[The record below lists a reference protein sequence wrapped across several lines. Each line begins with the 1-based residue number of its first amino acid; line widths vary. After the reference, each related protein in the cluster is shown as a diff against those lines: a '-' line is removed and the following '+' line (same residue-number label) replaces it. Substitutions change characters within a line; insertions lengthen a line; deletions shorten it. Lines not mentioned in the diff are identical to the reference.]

1 MAVRKTMRTMLVDCA
16 RAARSMTKVTLA
28 AAVMAGSLAAC
39 TGQSMPSEQA
49 SDVAPSGYTLG
60 SGDNLR
66 IDVFGDESMSGERRI
81 AGDGTLTLP
90 LIGRVEAAGL
100 TTHELK
106 QKLESQLT
114 EYMRDPRVNVQML
127 TYRPVYIVGEVKKP
141 GSYSYV
147 DGMTVLNAVAIAG
160 GFTYRARQDK
170 FVIERKA
177 KDKRVA
183 ADPSTPLIPGDVVTV
198 QERYF

>member
-1 MAVRKTMRTMLVDCA
+1 MRTMLVDCA
-16 RAARSMTKVTLA
+16 RAARRMTKVTLA
-28 AAVMAGSLAAC
+28 VAMMAGLLAAC
-39 TGQSMPSEQA
+39 AGQSMPSEQA
-49 SDVAPSGYTLG
+49 SNVAPNGYTLG
-60 SGDNLR
+60 AGDNLR

-90 LIGRVEAAGL
+90 LIGRVEAAGH

-106 QKLESQLT
+106 EKLESQLT

-160 GFTYRARQDK
+160 GFTYRARQDR
-170 FVIERKA
+170 FVIERRA

>member
-1 MAVRKTMRTMLVDCA
+1 MRTMLIDCA
-16 RAARSMTKVTLA
+16 RTARSMTKATLA
-28 AAVMAGSLAAC
+28 AAMMAGLLAAC
-39 TGQSMPSEQA
+39 AGHSMPSEQA
-49 SDVAPSGYTLG
+49 SDVAPNGYTLG

-90 LIGRVEAAGL
+90 LIGRVKAAGL

-106 QKLESQLT
+106 EELESQLT
-114 EYMRDPRVNVQML
+114 EYMREPRVNVQML
-127 TYRPVYIVGEVKKP
+127 TYRPVYIVGEVKQP

>member
-1 MAVRKTMRTMLVDCA
+1 MRTMLINCA
-16 RAARSMTKVTLA
+16 RAARRMTKATLA
-28 AAVMAGSLAAC
+28 AVMTAGLLAAC
-39 TGQSMPSEQA
+39 AGQGMPSEQA
-49 SDVAPSGYTLG
+49 SAVAPNGYTLG

-66 IDVFGDESMSGERRI
+66 IDVFGDESMSGERQI

-90 LIGRVEAAGL
+90 LIGRTEAAGL

-106 QKLESQLT
+106 EKLESQLT
-114 EYMRDPRVNVQML
+114 EYMRDPRVTVQML
-127 TYRPVYIVGEVKKP
+127 TYRPVYIVGEIKKP